1 MFVSPS
7 KEILTSSS
15 SLLPSPS
22 SKSTSPVISSY
33 YDFLLTEQFTSFSPS
48 KISSLDLSPFIS
60 SSSSAA
66 YIYHSGVTKYST
78 LSPLTP
84 ITASDSP
91 STAFL
96 FPLKS
101 SLMASTSSEPLFSL
115 SSKPSL
121 TFSQVSAL
129 IPSHLSQEVS
139 EPHLVVTEKSTLDQ
153 VMSALPSFVLTS
165 QDSRLHAKGND
176 SGSPSSQMI
185 SPTLTNKNGNT
196 SVHLELLTQE
206 LPVGDFPQL
215 TTITTTTASTTTTT
229 TQQTSTSQLTSTAGS
244 TTSSTT
250 TTTVKSP
257 KTIAPTVS
265 PKWPTTTPRL
275 RTSLPR
281 TTTTTQ
287 SSPVSCNITDRM
299 WVKTGENPYAF
310 LKNNIWM
317 LLGSLF
323 WYCGIQYMSRY
334 CNVSLCL

>member
-1 MFVSPS
+1 
-7 KEILTSSS
+7 
-15 SLLPSPS
+15 
-22 SKSTSPVISSY
+22 
-33 YDFLLTEQFTSFSPS
+33 
-48 KISSLDLSPFIS
+48 
-60 SSSSAA
+60 
-66 YIYHSGVTKYST
+66 
-78 LSPLTP
+78 
-84 ITASDSP
+84 
-91 STAFL
+91 
-96 FPLKS
+96 
-101 SLMASTSSEPLFSL
+101 MASTSSEPLFSL
-115 SSKPSL
+115 PSKPSL

-299 WVKTGENPYAF
+299 WVKTGEKQE
-310 LKNNIWM
+310 LM
-317 LLGSLF
+317 LLKKKIFGCCLALSFGIVAYSTCLATAMYLYVFDLF
-323 WYCGIQYMSRY
+323 FQF
-334 CNVSLCL
+334 